1 MGQPAFETL
10 LYDVADGVATITLN
24 RPDRLNA
31 FTPKMMLDMIAAF
44 DATDADDAVK
54 AVIVTG
60 AGRGFCAGADLGSG
74 SGTFD
79 QGAREAERRAAG
91 AHRPVQAPAAAPA
104 ATAPRPRGL
113 QAVPRGT
120 APEAGRPLHG
130 LRHPVL
136 SYRLPAGQPHPRL

>member
-1 MGQPAFETL
+1 MAKPEFETL

-31 FTPKMMLDMIAAF
+31 FTPKMMVDMIAAF

-74 SGTFD
+74 AGVFGEGS
-79 QGAREAERRAAG
+79 REAERRAAG
-91 AHRPVQAPAAAPA
+91 DTGDVTRDGGGRLAGHCDV
-104 ATAPRPRGL
+104 L
-113 QAVPRGT
+113 LAVPLSDTPRIQELHVVT
-120 APEAGRPLHG
+120 YHAICAAVEARLFG
-130 LRHPVL
+130 PV
-136 SYRLPAGQPHPRL
+136 P